1 MPMCPK
7 GPENVPKILAIEGL
21 AMLGGGVL
29 VLAIL
34 SPEFWHVLYFIIQ
47 GVATVSVVYTLQEC
61 YRRGFRNPLLDI
73 HNELASGANPPVQFG
88 TRKGLTLTPHVY

>member
-1 MPMCPK
+1 MGPK
-7 GPENVPKILAIEGL
+7 GSENAPKILAIEGL

-47 GVATVSVVYTLQEC
+47 GVATVSVVLFVGICLVGFLFTSLRLDKPI
-61 YRRGFRNPLLDI
+61 RRM
-73 HNELASGANPPVQFG
+73 PPRSPKHG
-88 TRKGLTLTPHVY
+88 NAIN